1 MKTNKATLHRFLRT
15 KLETDPKWAKAALLR
30 IYDNQTS
37 GEKMSAHTHCWNN
50 IGFTVGDARI
60 LTKMAEFYKA
70 RGFLTAK
77 QMKWIFSLIGKYAG
91 QLTRMPY
98 FSYEKLAVIYRKSA
112 VRSQAM

>member
-1 MKTNKATLHRFLRT
+1 MNTNKAALYRFLRT

-30 IYDNQTS
+30 IYDNQTA
-37 GEKMSAHTHCWNN
+37 GEKATADTHCWNN

-60 LTKMAEFYKA
+60 LTKMAVFYKT

-77 QMKWIFSLIGKYAG
+77 QLKWIFSLIGKYAG

-98 FSYEKLAVIYRKSA
+98 FSYEKLEVIYLKTVA
-112 VRSQAM
+112 